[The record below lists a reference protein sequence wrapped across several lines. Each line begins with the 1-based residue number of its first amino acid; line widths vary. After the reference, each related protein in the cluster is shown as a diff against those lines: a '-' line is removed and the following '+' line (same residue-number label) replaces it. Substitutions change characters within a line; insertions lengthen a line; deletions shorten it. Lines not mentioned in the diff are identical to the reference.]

1 MGKIE
6 KGVLGGFSG
15 KVGPVV
21 GCKGKTG
28 NYMRA
33 HAATISNPRT
43 EKQQEQRGKFSL
55 VFNFL
60 QAFTPFIRMGYK
72 ECAQGKSTFNAAVS
86 YMLKKAITGDGTDL
100 SINFKRVL
108 VSTGTLMPIFR
119 GSATEADNQMIF
131 QWEDNSETGN
141 AEKSDIAMILVYN
154 KDKGTAVYDTA
165 AAVRSD
171 CRAALALPAGWNN
184 DTLIGYLGFC
194 SADGNCVANSL
205 CLSQTSN
212 ETT

>member
-6 KGVLGGFSG
+6 NGVLGGFSG

-21 GCKGKTG
+21 GCKGKNG

-60 QAFTPFIRMGYK
+60 QAFTPFIRIGYK
-72 ECAQGKSTFNAAVS
+72 ECAQGKSAFNAAVS
-86 YMLKKAITGDGTDL
+86 YMLKKAITGDGTEL

-108 VSTGTLMPIFR
+108 VSTGTLMPIFQ
-119 GSATEADNQMIF
+119 GMATAKDNQMMF
-131 QWEDNSETGN
+131 QWEDNSEMGN
-141 AEKSDIAMILVYN
+141 AEMTDIAMILVYN
-154 KDKGTAVYDTA
+154 KNKGTAVYDTA

-171 CRAALALPAGWNN
+171 SHATLALPTDWNH
-184 DTLIGYLGFC
+184 DTLIAYLGFC

-205 CLSQTSN
+205 CLSQISDKTD
-212 ETT
+212 

>member
-1 MGKIE
+1 MGKID

-33 HAATISNPRT
+33 HAATVSNPRT

-60 QAFTPFIRMGYK
+60 QAFTPFIRTGYK
-72 ECAQGKSTFNAAVS
+72 ECAQGKSAFNAAVS
-86 YMLKKAITGDGTDL
+86 YMLKKAITGDGTKL
-100 SINFKRVL
+100 SINFKRAL
-108 VSTGTLMPIFR
+108 VSTGTLMPVFR
-119 GSATEADNQMIF
+119 GTATATDKQMVF

-141 AEKSDIAMILVYN
+141 AEKTDVAMLLVYN
-154 KDKGTAVYDTA
+154 KDKGIAVYDTA
-165 AAVRSD
+165 TAARSD
-171 CRAALALPAGWNN
+171 AHATIALPAGWNY
-184 DTLIGYLGFC
+184 DTLIPYLGFC

-212 ETT
+212 ETS